1 MKRIRVKSRNG
12 YEFLLN
18 TEHIIAIYEL
28 HDCIVIATMKDEV
41 FLSLKDYSIDKLEEL
56 INGAQQ

>member
-1 MKRIRVKSRNG
+1 MKRIRVKSRTG

-18 TEHIIAIYEL
+18 IEHIVAIYEL
-28 HDCIVIATMKDEV
+28 SDCIVIATIKNDV
-41 FLSLKDYSIDKLEEL
+41 FLSLKDYSINKLEEL

>member
-18 TEHIIAIYEL
+18 TEHIVAMYEL
-28 HDCIVIATMKDEV
+28 SDCIVIATIKNDV

>member
-1 MKRIRVKSRNG
+1 MKQIRVKSRTG

-18 TEHIIAIYEL
+18 TEHIVAIYESNN
-28 HDCIVIATMKDEV
+28 CIVIATIKNEV